1 MILPI
6 PLACRASHDNA
17 HSISPSCTPS
27 VLVFQEYSASLN
39 LRPAHLRPICPKD
52 PSQYPK
58 LTPIVQAW
66 QKFSAVKDYSRSR
79 DLGRFS
85 HLSPAALSS
94 TGLRSGCKAHRLT
107 AHSCSNPCSCIQA
120 SESVCR
126 ATRPTV
132 ENPAYCYTVCRSACE
147 RKVPLGNVPLLSDS
161 FYTLHLLFCLWL
173 PQPVVLPQFLRP
185 TFLWLFA
192 DCSAPVATIMAFAA
206 CSSAQSESSGKS
218 NVWQISSTHPW

>member
-126 ATRPTV
+126 ATGPTV

-161 FYTLHLLFCLWL
+161 FYTLHLLFCL
-173 PQPVVLPQFLRP
+173 R
-185 TFLWLFA
+185 
-192 DCSAPVATIMAFAA
+192 A
-206 CSSAQSESSGKS
+206 CGCR
-218 NVWQISSTHPW
+218 NL